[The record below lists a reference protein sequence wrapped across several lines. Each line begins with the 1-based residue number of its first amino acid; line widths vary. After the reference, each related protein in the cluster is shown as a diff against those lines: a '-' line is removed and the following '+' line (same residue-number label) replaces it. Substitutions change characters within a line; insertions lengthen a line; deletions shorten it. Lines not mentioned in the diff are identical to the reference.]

1 MRGNDFDSF
10 TMVPFLPSGKEPAIA
25 FGHEEEETFIA
36 VTEPLQG

>member
-1 MRGNDFDSF
+1 M
-10 TMVPFLPSGKEPAIA
+10 TLILLPWYLFLPSGKEPAIA